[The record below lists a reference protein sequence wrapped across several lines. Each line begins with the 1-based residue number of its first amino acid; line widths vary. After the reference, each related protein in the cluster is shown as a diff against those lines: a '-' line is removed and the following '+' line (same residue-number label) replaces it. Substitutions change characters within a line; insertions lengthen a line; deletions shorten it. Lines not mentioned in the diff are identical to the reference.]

1 MALHVAVF
9 SVRVSEQSVMHRSL
23 CSQNPCVFH
32 SHMFRTSGTES
43 ILLRSFPMS
52 RHKQTVQLFE
62 PTILPQSLC
71 SALSSAYPFSS
82 SSMSPHHTSLARQ
95 NEPDGAWSS
104 ATWVLGFAIQTHTYA
119 PTSTSTSMRPY
130 VHMCTC
136 YVPCLAFVP
145 DSIEAPFPRSFSLQS
160 HEA

>member
-82 SSMSPHHTSLARQ
+82 SSMSTLPLPGRTSQTGPGPQRHGSWGLRSRHIPMHPHLHPHLCAHMFICAPAMCHVSHSFQIPSRPHSHGPSHFNHTK
-95 NEPDGAWSS
+95 
-104 ATWVLGFAIQTHTYA
+104 
-119 PTSTSTSMRPY
+119 
-130 VHMCTC
+130 
-136 YVPCLAFVP
+136 
-145 DSIEAPFPRSFSLQS
+145 
-160 HEA
+160 HER